1 MPHYRH
7 TQRGTLLLAVLGL
20 VVAGVAVVATAAD
33 GSLRLIPAI
42 VIGVLAVVA
51 CLFSSLTVSVSREAI
66 SIRFGVVGLIRKSF
80 RIRDI
85 QDVRAVRNLWYYGW
99 GIRYTPHGWLFHV
112 SGLDAVEWSLS
123 SRTVGRGGL
132 ARMNP

>member
-20 VVAGVAVVATAAD
+20 VVAGVAVVVAAAD

-66 SIRFGVVGLIRKSF
+66 SIRFGVVGLIR
-80 RIRDI
+80 
-85 QDVRAVRNLWYYGW
+85 
-99 GIRYTPHGWLFHV
+99 
-112 SGLDAVEWSLS
+112 
-123 SRTVGRGGL
+123 
-132 ARMNP
+132 